1 VTSAD
6 VQITIEELLFDLPY
20 MLNLGV
26 RASRTQ
32 VDSEGFGYDLSK
44 VVLDDA
50 GQPLNDDWR
59 TVSPVNYSDS
69 YTNILP
75 SLNFKLNLQDDLLL
89 RISAAEVLSRP
100 SLYSLRVWAA
110 PNFTSQEQGLPTL
123 VRGNPGVEPE
133 QAKQADLALEWYYGD
148 SSSLSGALF
157 IKDIDSFISDEKT
170 PMEVNG
176 NRYLVSQPVSGQYG
190 AKVQGFEIA
199 WQQSLEQWLPE
210 PFNGFGW
217 QLNYTY
223 VDSSYDDP
231 ELKAKDLPFKGMSE
245 NSYNAVLYYEQYG
258 LQARLAYNWR
268 SKFLVDPDAWG
279 GPAWI
284 DDYGQLDASI
294 SYDITDNLT
303 VFSEASNLTNNRY
316 SGYIKREDQVN
327 YLERFGTQIA
337 VGIRGRF

>member
-1 VTSAD
+1 
-6 VQITIEELLFDLPY
+6 
-20 MLNLGV
+20 M
-26 RASRTQ
+26 
-32 VDSEGFGYDLSK
+32 
-44 VVLDDA
+44 LDDA
-50 GQPLNDDWR
+50 SQPLNDDWR

-170 PMEVNG
+170 PMEVDG

-190 AKVQGFEIA
+190 AKCRALKLPGNSPSNSGCLSHSTALVG
-199 WQQSLEQWLPE
+199 SLTTPMW
-210 PFNGFGW
+210 
-217 QLNYTY
+217 T
-223 VDSSYDDP
+223 
-231 ELKAKDLPFKGMSE
+231 
-245 NSYNAVLYYEQYG
+245 AVMTIL
-258 LQARLAYNWR
+258 
-268 SKFLVDPDAWG
+268 S
-279 GPAWI
+279 
-284 DDYGQLDASI
+284 
-294 SYDITDNLT
+294 
-303 VFSEASNLTNNRY
+303 
-316 SGYIKREDQVN
+316 
-327 YLERFGTQIA
+327 
-337 VGIRGRF
+337 